1 MIGVPLA
8 LGSYWG
14 LVFLIPGLIGLVLRI
29 GDEEQLLGQELNGYR
44 EYAQQVHY
52 RLVPYVW

>member
-1 MIGVPLA
+1 V
-8 LGSYWG
+8 
-14 LVFLIPGLIGLVLRI
+14 VPGLIVLVLRI